1 MVKKNSK
8 VMVCVT
14 RQKTCERL
22 IKIGSK
28 IVRDEKGDLFI
39 IHVTKEGTNFLN
51 NPREGEALEYLFQI
65 ARDIG
70 AEMTVTHS
78 NNVMNTLVEF
88 AKRNEITTIVLGESP
103 RSKSDNNILL
113 QLEQMLPTINFKIVP
128 A

>member
-1 MVKKNSK
+1 MKKNSK